1 MPTADPRVP
10 RGSSPLSSISDCPE
24 LHGES
29 GTDKDWPI
37 SATAIAPPH
46 EYAVISSLTQPCT
59 DSSTGPTLRSVVLAS
74 LLLLSVPALA
84 GAAEDGLQLV
94 PDFRVLPVHF
104 LVLLLLIY
112 PIQNWLL
119 RPLAEILE
127 VRALRTTGA
136 VSEADRQ
143 TSQSRDLALQI
154 EQRLA
159 KARQDAQ
166 AQRSATLADAEAK
179 ERELL
184 ERARE
189 EAARTIETVRSDVAA
204 EYGAARAS
212 IEPLAR
218 ELAREAAERL
228 LGRPL

>member
-1 MPTADPRVP
+1 LDRLQ
-10 RGSSPLSSISDCPE
+10 RR
-24 LHGES
+24 GES

-46 EYAVISSLTQPCT
+46 EYAVTSSLTLPCT
-59 DSSTGPTLRSVVLAS
+59 DRSTGLTVVLAS
-74 LLLLSVPALA
+74 LLLLSVPAVA

-94 PDFRVLPVHF
+94 PDFRVLPIHF
-104 LVLLLLIY
+104 LVLLVLIY

-127 VRALRTTGA
+127 VRTLRTTGA
-136 VSEADRQ
+136 LSEADRQ

-166 AQRSATLADAEAK
+166 AQRAATLAEAEAQ
-179 ERELL
+179 ERAML
-184 ERARE
+184 ESARE
-189 EAARTIETVRSDVAA
+189 EAVRTIETVRSDVAS
-204 EYGAARAS
+204 EYGTARAS
-212 IEPLAR
+212 IEPMAR
-218 ELAREAAERL
+218 DLAREAAARL
-228 LGRPL
+228 LGRSL